1 VNVVIPSLVASI
13 FVLSLTGDAAAQARK
28 LSDAELD
35 TVTAGRAA
43 APPPSVPVSAPAPP
57 PLAFTF
63 TAPAGATRAV
73 EGSGT
78 VQVVEHSGAAGRDTL
93 VIRDQAQQNLQSFIN
108 VTAVNSQIQVLV
120 NLNITINSTVGA
132 VQQLNVSGTPGV
144 P

>member
-1 VNVVIPSLVASI
+1 MNVVIPSLVALL
-13 FVLSLTGDAAAQARK
+13 FVLSLAGDAAAQARK

-43 APPPSVPVSAPAPP
+43 APPSLPVSAPASP
-57 PLAFTF
+57 PLEFTF
-63 TAPAGATRAV
+63 TAPAGATRVV

-120 NLNITINSTVGA
+120 NLNITINSTVGT
-132 VQQLNVSGTPGV
+132 VQQLNVSGTPGA

>member
-1 VNVVIPSLVASI
+1 MNVVIPSLVASI
-13 FVLSLTGDAAAQARK
+13 LVLSLTGDAAAQARK

-43 APPPSVPVSAPAPP
+43 TPPPSVPVSAPASP
-57 PLAFTF
+57 PLEFTF

-78 VQVVEHSGAAGRDTL
+78 VQVVEHSGTTGRDTL

-132 VQQLNVSGTPGV
+132 VQQLNVSGTPGA